1 MLIEILQDQKFERD
15 SYLSNTYIP
24 RDSLK
29 KAKKNLT
36 NKLIKIITGPRRAG
50 KSVFAIE
57 ILKDTNFGYVNF
69 DDERLL
75 NVDNDELIKT
85 IHEVYGDIN
94 FLLFDEIQNLAK
106 WELFVNRLH
115 RLGYNIFL
123 TGSNSKLLSSEMATH
138 LTGRY
143 VPINIYTFSFNE
155 FLKANNIEIS
165 GLKLST
171 TEKGKILNQLSKY
184 QTIGGYPEV
193 VLEKVDYKNYLN
205 VLFDSII
212 LKDIVKRY
220 NVKYTQNL
228 YTIAKLL
235 ASNYASE
242 FSYNKLKNFSEIGSV
257 HTIKNYVSYLE
268 EAYLFFYVNR
278 FSFKP
283 KEQLKYPSKIYL
295 YDTGMASA
303 LSLSFSKDLGK
314 LMENRVAIELKR
326 QQKEFYYYKDPDN
339 IDVDFIIK
347 ENNEVCEL
355 MQVSYDINN
364 EKTKE
369 REVKSLMK
377 SAEKL
382 NVKNLSIITWDYESV
397 ENIDNLEIKFVPL
410 WKWLFLLQFNL

>member
-1 MLIEILQDQKFERD
+1 M
-15 SYLSNTYIP
+15 
-24 RDSLK
+24 
-29 KAKKNLT
+29 
-36 NKLIKIITGPRRAG
+36 
-50 KSVFAIE
+50 
-57 ILKDTNFGYVNF
+57 KDTNFGYVNF

-94 FLLFDEIQNLAK
+94 FLLFDEIQNLAN

-205 VLFDSII
+205 VLFDSMI

-339 IDVDFIIK
+339 IDVDFVIK

-377 SAEKL
+377 SAKKL

-410 WKWLFLLQFNL
+410 WKWLFLLQFN

>member
-1 MLIEILQDQKFERD
+1 M
-15 SYLSNTYIP
+15 
-24 RDSLK
+24 
-29 KAKKNLT
+29 
-36 NKLIKIITGPRRAG
+36 KIITGPRRAG

-205 VLFDSII
+205 VLFDSMI

-339 IDVDFIIK
+339 IDVDFVIK

-377 SAEKL
+377 SAKKL

-410 WKWLFLLQFNL
+410 WKWLFLLQFN

>member
-165 GLKLST
+165 GHTIDDIWQRSGFKSRSSLFR
-171 TEKGKILNQLSKY
+171 ILNEA
-184 QTIGGYPEV
+184 G
-193 VLEKVDYKNYLN
+193 VDLN
-205 VLFDSII
+205 RGHTKSP
-212 LKDIVKRY
+212 LKKH
-220 NVKYTQNL
+220 
-228 YTIAKLL
+228 
-235 ASNYASE
+235 SNS
-242 FSYNKLKNFSEIGSV
+242 
-257 HTIKNYVSYLE
+257 
-268 EAYLFFYVNR
+268 NR
-278 FSFKP
+278 
-283 KEQLKYPSKIYL
+283 
-295 YDTGMASA
+295 D
-303 LSLSFSKDLGK
+303 D
-314 LMENRVAIELKR
+314 
-326 QQKEFYYYKDPDN
+326 
-339 IDVDFIIK
+339 
-347 ENNEVCEL
+347 
-355 MQVSYDINN
+355 N
-364 EKTKE
+364 EK
-369 REVKSLMK
+369 
-377 SAEKL
+377 
-382 NVKNLSIITWDYESV
+382 D
-397 ENIDNLEIKFVPL
+397 
-410 WKWLFLLQFNL
+410 